1 MIKLIQV
8 ALLVTIATFATSC
21 QSEEFN
27 GNEQDDLQVN
37 TTELTSTMSDD
48 EFIAACHTVK
58 SQMGPKSRAVVM
70 TESGAKEIVQPFV
83 EDGILLREQ
92 IVKQMETSPNL
103 KEDVLYFKALT
114 EEDCAA
120 LSFTYHSM
128 KNAGFEAQFVNNM
141 INKKPCK
148 LSPEA
153 ERFVH
158 CLAVAVGYDTVKKLS
173 VEGIITAT
181 TVRQAII
188 AIGKRYLG
196 YIGVALVIKEFVECI
211 E

>member
-1 MIKLIQV
+1 
-8 ALLVTIATFATSC
+8 
-21 QSEEFN
+21 
-27 GNEQDDLQVN
+27 
-37 TTELTSTMSDD
+37 
-48 EFIAACHTVK
+48 
-58 SQMGPKSRAVVM
+58 
-70 TESGAKEIVQPFV
+70 
-83 EDGILLREQ
+83 
-92 IVKQMETSPNL
+92 
-103 KEDVLYFKALT
+103 
-114 EEDCAA
+114 
-120 LSFTYHSM
+120 
-128 KNAGFEAQFVNNM
+128 M